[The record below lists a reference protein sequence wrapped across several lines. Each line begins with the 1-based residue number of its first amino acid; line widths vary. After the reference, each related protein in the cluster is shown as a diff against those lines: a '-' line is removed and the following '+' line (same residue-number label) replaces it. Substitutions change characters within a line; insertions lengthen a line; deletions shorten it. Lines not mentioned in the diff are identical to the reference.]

1 MNGSSEI
8 TDIFSD
14 WFMSELAS
22 HYASP
27 CPDEVMDHL
36 VDVTWSHAAR
46 LAAQPATNAADL
58 LLKVFPLLLAS
69 YEPKSGDQPL
79 LPVFGESNGSSTLLQ
94 SVVDDLHRLCPIIAE
109 AMQAP
114 NTNSERAA
122 A

>member
-8 TDIFSD
+8 ADIFRD
-14 WFMSELAS
+14 WYMSELAS
-22 HYASP
+22 HYAEP

-36 VDVTWSHAAR
+36 VDVTVSHAAR

-58 LLKVFPLLLAS
+58 LLKAFPLLLAS

-79 LPVFGESNGSSTLLQ
+79 VPVFGKSNGSSKLLW
-94 SVVDDLHRLCPIIAE
+94 SVVDDLRRVCPIIAE

-114 NTNSERAA
+114 NMNSERAA